1 MAELTGAHVKA
12 VRDSWDVICKDVRG
26 NGVQLFLR
34 YFGAFPEYL
43 VLFKDL
49 RGMSLEE
56 LKTSKHMRIHGSRV
70 LHALTSMVDALDELD
85 VAAGIMSKTIDTH
98 FDFNVQNIKKYEDLF
113 SVMPDFM
120 KAQAGDKFTP
130 LAQEGWTLV
139 LNTLLA
145 VGKERIAQIE
155 KQKAA
160 MA

>member
-1 MAELTGAHVKA
+1 
-12 VRDSWDVICKDVRG
+12 
-26 NGVQLFLR
+26 
-34 YFGAFPEYL
+34 
-43 VLFKDL
+43 
-49 RGMSLEE
+49 
-56 LKTSKHMRIHGSRV
+56 
-70 LHALTSMVDALDELD
+70 
-85 VAAGIMSKTIDTH
+85 
-98 FDFNVQNIKKYEDLF
+98 
-113 SVMPDFM
+113 MPDFM